1 MSGSLES
8 TGVLSVREL
17 KELSG
22 FPSENR
28 LMKGPVAVIECIQK
42 IPCNP
47 CEAAC
52 PFEAIKVSK
61 LIGLPELD
69 EDKCIGCG
77 SCIALCPGLAIFVV
91 DYTFSEDEAL
101 ISFPYE
107 FLPLP
112 KIGSILDATDRSGNI
127 VTKGRIVK
135 VLENENFDK
144 TKVISIAVP
153 KRLFNEVR
161 GIFFPIAEEQQ

>member
-8 TGVLSVREL
+8 TGVPSA
-17 KELSG
+17 KELEESPG
-22 FPSENR
+22 FPSKNR
-28 LMKGPVAVIECIQK
+28 FTKVPVAVIECIQE

-47 CEAAC
+47 CELAC
-52 PFEAIKVSK
+52 PFEAIKVPK

-69 EDKCIGCG
+69 EDKCTGCG
-77 SCIALCPGLAIFVV
+77 TCIALCPGLAIFVV

-112 KIGSILDATDRSGNI
+112 KVASILDATDRSGNV

-135 VLENENFDK
+135 ILENENFDK

-153 KRLFNEVR
+153 KRFINKVR
-161 GIFFPIAEEQQ
+161 GISFPIREEQ